1 MGRAVRLRV
10 QGRWGIETVG
20 TLPPGDTRLAS
31 CPLPGQDL
39 RLSYHS
45 AIDDTE
51 QPYALYVPAGYDGR
65 RSWPLVIN
73 LHGTSAGLSPECVGQ
88 TSEHY
93 TADENAAPLWAAE
106 RHGALLVTPFGRGIT
121 EFRGIG
127 ENDVFCAVA
136 DVQRRYRVDAE
147 RISVTG
153 LSMGGTGSSELA
165 LHYPDYFAAAA
176 PMGAAYSFPWLAANG
191 EHLPFWCIGGEHDRN
206 FQLGGRLV
214 ADRMERLNFPTR
226 LDIRAG
232 RGHADF
238 VPEYYDGVIAWL
250 VRQRLRRHPTGYS
263 FSAALPLHGQAYWT
277 AIDAI
282 ERPGTIGTVHA
293 QIIGAN
299 RLRLATDNLTG
310 VAVLPDPALVDLAR
324 PLALEIEGQAVFE
337 GVVTADRELRLT
349 KQAGRWPV
357 AEAPRRQRSLT
368 AYRTHPVAEAPASL
382 TMSGIEAPLANW
394 ITDAMRLAT
403 GADLALYNR
412 RSYRGLPLPAG
423 TVDEVDLIQ
432 CSRPFEQ
439 YLVVADM
446 TGGGVLSILEANVNP
461 DEGLEFIVQL
471 SGASY
476 TFDWGRPVGQRIVA
490 HTLDPE
496 RRYRVAL
503 EGHVPERG
511 QGRSMHLS
519 GRREGLSYSI
529 TDVPFRAALYAH
541 AVRSGRIEAAVEGR
555 VRAVGG
561 WWGGPDLPTP
571 RHHT

>member
-1 MGRAVRLRV
+1 M
-10 QGRWGIETVG
+10 G
-20 TLPPGDTRLAS
+20 TLPPSDTRLATR
-31 CPLPGQDL
+31 PLPGQDL
-39 RLSYHS
+39 RLSYRS
-45 AIDDTE
+45 AIDDTD
-51 QPYALYVPAGYDGR
+51 QPYALYVPAGYSGR
-65 RSWPLVIN
+65 RPWPLVIN
-73 LHGTSAGLSPECVGQ
+73 LHGTSAGLSPEYVGQ

-106 RHGALLVTPFGRGIT
+106 CHGALLVTPFGRGIT

-127 ENDVFCAVA
+127 ENDVFCAIA
-136 DVQRRYRVDAE
+136 DVQRRYRVDPE

-191 EHLPFWCIGGEHDRN
+191 QHLPFWCIGGEHDRN

-250 VRQRLRRHPTGYS
+250 VRQRVQRHPSGYS

-277 AIDAI
+277 AIDTI
-282 ERPGTIGTVHA
+282 ERPGTSGTVHA

-299 RLRLATDNLTG
+299 RLRLATDNLTA

-337 GVVTADRELRLT
+337 GVVAADQELRLT
-349 KQAGRWPV
+349 KQAGRWRV
-357 AEAPRRQRSLT
+357 SRAPRRRRSLT
-368 AYRTHPVAEAPASL
+368 AYRTHPVAEAPAAL
-382 TMSGIEAPLANW
+382 TIDGIEAPLANW

-423 TVDEVDLIQ
+423 TVDEVDLVQ

-439 YLVVADM
+439 YLVVAELRGSDILN
-446 TGGGVLSILEANVNP
+446 VLEANIR
-461 DEGLEFIVQL
+461 DASEGLQFLVQV

-476 TFDWGRPVGQRIVA
+476 TFDWDRPVGQRIVLC
-490 HTLDPE
+490 TLDPE

-511 QGRSMHLS
+511 QGRSMFLS
-519 GRREGLSYSI
+519 GHRGTLPYRI

-541 AVRSGRIEAAVEGR
+541 AVRSGQIKAAVEGR
-555 VRAVGG
+555 VRAVSAAGEAARG
-561 WWGGPDLPTP
+561 RG
-571 RHHT
+571 

>member
-1 MGRAVRLRV
+1 M
-10 QGRWGIETVG
+10 G
-20 TLPPGDTRLAS
+20 TLPPGDTRLATR
-31 CPLPGQDL
+31 PLPGQDL

-45 AIDDTE
+45 AIDDTD

-65 RSWPLVIN
+65 RPWPLVIN
-73 LHGTSAGLSPECVGQ
+73 LHGTSAGLSPEYVGQ

-136 DVQRRYRVDAE
+136 DVQRRYRVDPE

-153 LSMGGTGSSELA
+153 LSMGGTGASELA

-191 EHLPFWCIGGEHDRN
+191 QHLPFWCIGGEHDRN

-250 VRQRLRRHPTGYS
+250 VRQRVRRHPSGYS

-293 QIIGAN
+293 QIIGPN
-299 RLRLATDNLTG
+299 RLLTAPSARSDAIQGGADGACHRLATDNLTG
-310 VAVLPDPALVDLAR
+310 VAVLPDPALVDLDR
-324 PLALEIEGQAVFE
+324 PLALEIDGQAVFE
-337 GVVTADRELRLT
+337 GVVASDQELRLT
-349 KQAGRWPV
+349 KQSEPV
-357 AEAPRRQRSLT
+357 AGDEGA
-368 AYRTHPVAEAPASL
+368 APAAVAHGLPHPSRCRGAGGAHDGRDGGAAGEL
-382 TMSGIEAPLANW
+382 DHRRDAAGDRGRSRPVQSPLVSGAG
-394 ITDAMRLAT
+394 AT
-403 GADLALYNR
+403 G
-412 RSYRGLPLPAG
+412 GH
-423 TVDEVDLIQ
+423 
-432 CSRPFEQ
+432 
-439 YLVVADM
+439 
-446 TGGGVLSILEANVNP
+446 GG
-461 DEGLEFIVQL
+461 
-471 SGASY
+471 
-476 TFDWGRPVGQRIVA
+476 
-490 HTLDPE
+490 
-496 RRYRVAL
+496 
-503 EGHVPERG
+503 
-511 QGRSMHLS
+511 
-519 GRREGLSYSI
+519 
-529 TDVPFRAALYAH
+529 
-541 AVRSGRIEAAVEGR
+541 
-555 VRAVGG
+555 
-561 WWGGPDLPTP
+561 
-571 RHHT
+571 